1 MQIKQLP
8 PTPPKRTPMRIQRA
22 VLVALVIRDLRAR
35 VEGRWIGLLWMLME
49 PLVHVLLIL
58 TLIGVRQ
65 RATSSVDFPVFLITG
80 MLPFFIFRNLMRRLP
95 NAVTAS
101 RSLFAYRQI
110 KPIDAMLARGIV
122 ETGLYSGVYVV
133 ALMLLGWLGHQWF
146 PEAPLELMAVS
157 FIVVAL
163 GTVFGILFAVLVH
176 NRPKVETF
184 IGWISYPLYFA
195 SGVIFPLHNL
205 SESVRQWLLFNP
217 VLHLVE
223 LSRAYFIT
231 NYQRLPGVNLVYPL
245 AWTLVVAAL
254 ALSLYRINRHDLVT
268 AE

>member
-1 MQIKQLP
+1 MQLKSLP
-8 PTPPKRTPMRIQRA
+8 PTPPKRTPLKIQRA
-22 VLVALVIRDLRAR
+22 VLLALVIRELRAR
-35 VEGRWIGLLWMLME
+35 VEGRWVGLLWMLME
-49 PLVHVLLIL
+49 PLVHVLLIV

-65 RATSSVDFPVFLITG
+65 HAASTVEFPVFLATG
-80 MLPFFIFRNLMRRLP
+80 ILPFFIFRNLMRRLP

-133 ALMLLGWLGHQWF
+133 GLMLLGWLGYQWL

-157 FIVVAL
+157 AVVVAL
-163 GTVFGILFAVLVH
+163 GTSFGILFAVLVH

-184 IGWISYPLYFA
+184 IGWITYPLYFA

-205 SESVRQWLLFNP
+205 SGSVRNWLLFNP

-231 NYQRLPGVNLVYPL
+231 NYQPLPGVNLTYPL

-254 ALSLYRINRHDLVT
+254 ALSLYRVNRHDLVAT
-268 AE
+268 E